1 MDNFEVW
8 SKYLYLYLFLLLSS
22 IRRYDVIVIS
32 EGRRPNL
39 SIMEYLLYANQF
51 ITLEID

>member
-8 SKYLYLYLFLLLSS
+8 SKYLYLFLLLSS

-32 EGRRPNL
+32 EGR
-39 SIMEYLLYANQF
+39 
-51 ITLEID
+51 